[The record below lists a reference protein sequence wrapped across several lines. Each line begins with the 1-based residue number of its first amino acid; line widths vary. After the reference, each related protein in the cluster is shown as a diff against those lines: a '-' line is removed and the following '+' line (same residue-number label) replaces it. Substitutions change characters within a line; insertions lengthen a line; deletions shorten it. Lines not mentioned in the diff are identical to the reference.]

1 MTLKIYNLW
10 YIIEKRKTAEQTMIY
25 R

>member
-10 YIIEKRKTAEQTMIY
+10 YIIEKQKTAEQTMIY